1 MSRSSSLQRLLEQN
15 RTQAPSYRGSS
26 PRGMRPPLGPNTLA
40 PMEELMERRRHPVAV
55 SRGATNSGA
64 SLSENL
70 LLLALLA
77 GSIYGLYRLA
87 LYLLTQS

>member
-15 RTQAPSYRGSS
+15 RTQSRGADSRS
-26 PRGMRPPLGPNTLA
+26 ARPPMGLNTLG
-40 PMEELMERRRHPVAV
+40 PMEELMERRRHPVSV
-55 SRGATNSGA
+55 SRGTTNSGA

>member
-15 RTQAPSYRGSS
+15 RTQSRGAASGS
-26 PRGMRPPLGPNTLA
+26 TRPPMGPNTLG
-40 PMEELMERRRHPVAV
+40 PMEELMERRRHLVSV
-55 SRGATNSGA
+55 SRSTSNSGA

-87 LYLLTQS
+87 LYLLSQS

>member
-1 MSRSSSLQRLLEQN
+1 
-15 RTQAPSYRGSS
+15 
-26 PRGMRPPLGPNTLA
+26 
-40 PMEELMERRRHPVAV
+40 MERRRHRHPVSV
-55 SRGATNSGA
+55 SRGTSNSGS

-70 LLLALLA
+70 LLLAMMA

>member
-15 RTQAPSYRGSS
+15 RTQPSGAAPRSV
-26 PRGMRPPLGPNTLA
+26 RPPIGPNTLG
-40 PMEELMERRRHPVAV
+40 PMEELMERRRHRHPVSV
-55 SRGATNSGA
+55 SRSTSNSGS

-70 LLLALLA
+70 LLLAMMA